1 MRRKL
6 FYAWDEF
13 CEHTVLEILAFYA
26 LLLSGVGVVNLILD
40 SGSKFNSIVYE
51 ASGSKRSASKSSFHL
66 EVVMEDNV
74 TLAIIGGSGLYNM
87 PGLEDP
93 REHPIQT
100 PFGNPSAPI
109 VVGTLEGQRVA
120 FLARHGIG
128 HHILPTEVPYRANI
142 YALKSLGVE
151 RIVSISACGS
161 LREDYAPGHIVIPD
175 QIYDNSHGRVR
186 TFFGEGLVAHVSV
199 ADPFCSDL
207 SQQVE
212 SAVGAA
218 GGVVHRGGAFITI
231 EGPRFSTKAESNVYR
246 NWGMSIIGMTAS
258 PEAFLA
264 REAEI
269 CYATM
274 AHVTDYDVWHVSEA
288 PVTVEMVIQTL
299 VKNTALAQEAVRV
312 LAKNLKP
319 ERDCECEH
327 ALATALITQK
337 DVVPTETRQKLE
349 LLIKKYL

>member
-1 MRRKL
+1 
-6 FYAWDEF
+6 
-13 CEHTVLEILAFYA
+13 
-26 LLLSGVGVVNLILD
+26 
-40 SGSKFNSIVYE
+40 
-51 ASGSKRSASKSSFHL
+51 
-66 EVVMEDNV
+66 MEESV

-87 PGLEDP
+87 SGLENP
-93 REHPIQT
+93 REHNIHT
-100 PFGNPSAPI
+100 PFGDPSAPI
-109 VVGTLEGQRVA
+109 VVGMLEGQRIG

-128 HHILPTEVPYRANI
+128 HHITPTEVPYRANI

-161 LREDYAPGHIVIPD
+161 LQEEFVPGHIVIPD
-175 QIYDNSHGRVR
+175 QIYDNTDGRPR
-186 TFFGEGLVAHVSV
+186 SFFGEGLVAHVSV
-199 ADPFCSDL
+199 ADPFCPDL
-207 SQQVE
+207 SRQLE
-212 SAVGAA
+212 SAVRAA
-218 GGVVHRGGAFITI
+218 GGVVHRGGSFITI

-246 NWGMSIIGMTAS
+246 SWGMSIIGMTAS

-264 REAEI
+264 REAEM

-299 VKNTALAQEAVRV
+299 NKNTALAQEAVRI

-319 ERDCECEH
+319 ERDCECER
-327 ALATALITQK
+327 ALATALITNK
-337 DVVPTETRQKLE
+337 DIVPIETRQKLE